1 MALKHEVKDAD
12 VHFVVDADSR
22 KIIKQTSAKVNLMQY
37 DHNSEEFTFDVP
49 LEIENHDMSQC
60 DLIQVHYENTSA
72 GTSVSTRK
80 TYRGVRDIDPTKLV
94 INEEKK
100 IVSFGWLVPET
111 ATTFAGTLKFQLKFI
126 CYDKEDG
133 TIPGYKW
140 HTDVNDDIGIKAG
153 LGYSES
159 DFDPTTTA
167 TLQSIEIEEIDNG
180 LRITLDGVAYELYN
194 GSGGGGSVP
203 DNVETTD
210 NKVTTI
216 TANAT
221 DTQYPSAKAVRALFN
236 SIAGSS
242 VPTIASGDTGKIL
255 QVENGTYV
263 LKPVS
268 TSSVATYFSTKVA
281 ETTVMTID
289 DKSTDIQH
297 PTAKAVYKL
306 INDHEKRVDAS
317 KVTSIDL
324 NSTDDQHPTAKAV
337 YNLFNTYKES
347 VNTSIVNAL
356 NTDVEV

>member
-22 KIIKQTSAKVNLMQY
+22 KIIKQTPTKVYLMQY

-49 LEIENHDMSQC
+49 FKIENHDMSQC

-72 GTSVSTRK
+72 GTSVGTRK
-80 TYRGVRDIDPTKLV
+80 TYRGVRDIDPTTLV
-94 INEEKK
+94 IDEEKK
-100 IVSFGWLVPET
+100 LVSFSWLVPDT

-133 TIPGYKW
+133 AVPGYKW
-140 HTDVNDDIGIKAG
+140 HTDVNEDIGIKAG
-153 LGYSES
+153 LGYTEN
-159 DFDPTTTA
+159 DFSPATTA

-194 GSGGGGSVP
+194 GSGSGSVP
-203 DNVETTD
+203 ANVETKD

-216 TANAT
+216 AANAT
-221 DTQYPSAKAVRALFN
+221 DTQYPSAKAVRALFD

-268 TSSVATYFSTKVA
+268 ASSVATYLDTQVKA
-281 ETTVMTID
+281 LTVTAIGD
-289 DKSTDIQH
+289 TSTDSQ
-297 PTAKAVYKL
+297 L
-306 INDHEKRVDAS
+306 
-317 KVTSIDL
+317 
-324 NSTDDQHPTAKAV
+324 PTAKAV
-337 YNLFNTYKES
+337 YNLFNTYRES
-347 VNTSIVNAL
+347 VNTAIVNAL

>member
-22 KIIKQTSAKVNLMQY
+22 KIIKQTSTKVNLMQY

-49 LEIENHDMSQC
+49 LEIENHDMSEC

-80 TYRGVRDIDPTKLV
+80 TYRGVRDIDPSTLV
-94 INEEKK
+94 VDEEKK
-100 IVSFGWLVPET
+100 IVSFGWLVPDT

-126 CYDKEDG
+126 CYDNEDG
-133 TIPGYKW
+133 SVPGYKW

-153 LGYSES
+153 LGYTEN

-180 LRITLDGVAYELYN
+180 IRITLDGVAYELYN
-194 GSGGGGSVP
+194 GSGGGSVP

-268 TSSVATYFSTKVA
+268 TSSVATYFNNKVA
-281 ETTVMTID
+281 EVTVKTID
-289 DKSTDIQH
+289 G
-297 PTAKAVYKL
+297 
-306 INDHEKRVDAS
+306 
-317 KVTSIDL
+317 
-324 NSTDDQHPTAKAV
+324 NSTDAQHPTAKAV
-337 YNLFNTYKES
+337 YNLFNAYKES
-347 VNTSIVNAL
+347 VNTSIIAAL
-356 NTDVEV
+356 NTEIGGI